1 MKSLSHVRL
10 CDPMDGNLPGSAVH
24 GIFQARILEWF
35 SISFSRGSV
44 REYMNLKSSTNH
56 HREVVLSKSTLCYSD
71 SVDSSP
77 SGSSVHGIFQV
88 RILEWVAISYSKQSS
103 WPRDQT
109 CVSCVSC
116 MARRII
122 HHCATWE
129 APILHLLLAERPK
142 GLLTDKLGGQECRF
156 SDACMMCSKLLQS
169 CPART
174 LKWIAMPSS
183 RDFSQP
189 RDRASVS
196 YVSYTGRWVVFVCL
210 FVCLFVFYH

>member
-56 HREVVLSKSTLCYSD
+56 HREVVLSKSNLCYSD

-103 WPRDQT
+103 
-109 CVSCVSC
+109 
-116 MARRII
+116 
-122 HHCATWE
+122 
-129 APILHLLLAERPK
+129 
-142 GLLTDKLGGQECRF
+142 
-156 SDACMMCSKLLQS
+156 
-169 CPART
+169 
-174 LKWIAMPSS
+174 
-183 RDFSQP
+183 
-189 RDRASVS
+189 
-196 YVSYTGRWVVFVCL
+196 
-210 FVCLFVFYH
+210 